1 MKELMTDFMSIINT
15 LLLVLQKQTVL
26 FVEINQYVAVALAQL
41 RQLIKSDNP
50 ETFFQ
55 ILRPKRSYYG
65 EIKYFLIYFQ
75 TSVKLKSSSDPIQ
88 GSLVNQIFIRTPQNH
103 WSNYLWK
110 KLVKLL
116 MKLIYQYYTRSIPS
130 TRVTFLISHRQLGLK
145 ELKLD
150 LKIMGIK

>member
-1 MKELMTDFMSIINT
+1 MTDFMSIINT

-26 FVEINQYVAVALAQL
+26 FVEINHYVAVTLAQL
-41 RQLIKSDNP
+41 RQLMKSDNP

-65 EIKYFLIYFQ
+65 EIEYFLIYFQ
-75 TSVKLKSSSDPIQ
+75 TSVKLKSSSDPVQ

-116 MKLIYQYYTRSIPS
+116 MKLIFQYYRRSIPS

>member
-1 MKELMTDFMSIINT
+1 MSIINT

-150 LKIMGIK
+150 LNIMGIK

>member
-1 MKELMTDFMSIINT
+1 MSIINT

-55 ILRPKRSYYG
+55 ILRPQRSYYG

-150 LKIMGIK
+150 LNIMGIK